1 MITRQ
6 DLESAIAECQG
17 NPTPNAN
24 TCAQL
29 ASFYI
34 IQDHMYGEQKKEVMP
49 MQYSMANEPTKSV
62 NYHGESEFAEAIKGK
77 DISEVMAVMDEL
89 METLQVLQP
98 RLYQG
103 VMRRL

>member
-1 MITRQ
+1 LITRQ

-34 IQDHMYGEQKKEVMP
+34 IKDHMYGKREEVEP
-49 MQYSMANEPTKSV
+49 MQYSMANEPTESV
-62 NYHGESEFAEAIKGK
+62 EYKGESEFAEAIRGK
-77 DISEVMAVMDEL
+77 NTDEVLSIMDEL
-89 METLQVLQP
+89 METLQVLHP
-98 RLYQG
+98 KLYAG